1 MIWTDVEQV
10 IFLHSLII
18 RESGGMDG
26 LRDRDGLEAAI
37 AMPLLSFDGQDLYP
51 DELSKIARLGYGR
64 ASNHAFIDGN
74 KRIGALMTQMLL
86 SLNGYSLHLKPDEL
100 ADMFISLACGSCD
113 YNDLLDW
120 IKAHI
125 G

>member
-1 MIWTDVEQV
+1 
-10 IFLHSLII
+10 
-18 RESGGMDG
+18 
-26 LRDRDGLEAAI
+26 
-37 AMPLLSFDGQDLYP
+37 
-51 DELSKIARLGYGR
+51 
-64 ASNHAFIDGN
+64 
-74 KRIGALMTQMLL
+74 MTQMLL

>member
-51 DELSKIARLGYGR
+51 DELSKIADWAMG
-64 ASNHAFIDGN
+64 
-74 KRIGALMTQMLL
+74 LL
-86 SLNGYSLHLKPDEL
+86 QTTPL
-100 ADMFISLACGSCD
+100 
-113 YNDLLDW
+113 
-120 IKAHI
+120 
-125 G
+125 